1 MNYKIYMVYNINRL
15 KRRLIMLKRKIIY
28 IALGLLT
35 YNFYATSI
43 NVELRIDNYPGF
55 CESINKLPEPVKN
68 KFNEFYLQ
76 YNAEKKNGNKRKL
89 NTVTQLNHMKTSSP
103 SSTIKDYEY
112 AAVQNIR
119 DLLIDDGSDEA
130 AKRAIELLNCL
141 KDKMDNPAIK
151 DDVSFCIGVLFY
163 SDTFSTL
170 TKSLDAKYPTYTKED
185 ALALISSL
193 KENNFFAQDY
203 LDNL

>member
-1 MNYKIYMVYNINRL
+1 
-15 KRRLIMLKRKIIY
+15 MLKRKIIY

-35 YNFYATSI
+35 QDCWAVKTDSTITLKVSPDKINSI
-43 NVELRIDNYPGF
+43 IDNTIMRKLGE
-55 CESINKLPEPVKN
+55 ESFDKNNGRKN
-68 KFNEFYLQ
+68 K
-76 YNAEKKNGNKRKL
+76 KNKVSNI
-89 NTVTQLNHMKTSSP
+89 TQLNHMKTSSP

>member
-1 MNYKIYMVYNINRL
+1 
-15 KRRLIMLKRKIIY
+15 MLKRKILY

-35 YNFYATSI
+35 YNFYATST

-68 KFNEFYLQ
+68 KFNDFYLQ
-76 YNAEKKNGNKRKL
+76 YSAEKKNGNKRKL
-89 NTVTQLNHMKTSSP
+89 NTIPHLNPTKTSSP
-103 SSTIKDYEY
+103 QSALEGYEY

-130 AKRAIELLNCL
+130 AKQAIELLNCL

-151 DDVSFCIGVLFY
+151 NDISFCIGVLFH

-170 TKSLDAKYPTYTKED
+170 TTLLDAKYPTYTKED
-185 ALALISSL
+185 ALALIRSL
-193 KENNFFAQDY
+193 KEK
-203 LDNL
+203 